1 MKYGYL
7 KVASAVPKIEIAD
20 CHYNT
25 SQIENFMAK
34 AEGLGA
40 EIIVFPELCVT
51 GYSCQDLF
59 QQQLLLEKAEASLLR
74 LMEFSRN
81 LKIVTIIGVPL
92 SHKGRLFNLAA
103 VLQHG
108 KLHGFVP
115 KTYLPNYKEF
125 YEQRWFS
132 SGADIREGETLKF
145 CGQNVPISP
154 ASSFRFPI

>member
-51 GYSCQDLF
+51 GYSCQVG
-59 QQQLLLEKAEASLLR
+59 KSRSL
-74 LMEFSRN
+74 SAPPD
-81 LKIVTIIGVPL
+81 GV
-92 SHKGRLFNLAA
+92 
-103 VLQHG
+103 
-108 KLHGFVP
+108 
-115 KTYLPNYKEF
+115 
-125 YEQRWFS
+125 
-132 SGADIREGETLKF
+132 
-145 CGQNVPISP
+145 
-154 ASSFRFPI
+154 

>member
-103 VLQHG
+103 VCNTASSTVLFPRPICRITKNSMSSAGSPPAQTSARA
-108 KLHGFVP
+108 KP
-115 KTYLPNYKEF
+115 SSSAAKTSP
-125 YEQRWFS
+125 S
-132 SGADIREGETLKF
+132 A
-145 CGQNVPISP
+145 P